1 MSQIQTQDT
10 RAQQTQLGLL
20 ATVDASL
27 KEVDEELTTAKANV
41 TSLDAAI
48 EALKTK
54 LAGKGSESS
63 RLEVLQKEAMME
75 ARSMNLQLD
84 QSREKLSRSRTEREV
99 NAVQREL
106 EELRRLMRDR
116 EVEAERLGKE
126 LEQIAQAAEA
136 TQTELTKLEADRAEL
151 SGAANAR
158 IGELET
164 RRTALQAER
173 ETLSKGLPV
182 ALFRKYD
189 TIRQKRGTGV
199 ATTTTGNCSA
209 CNIALPPQLFHR
221 LRREPLIEQC
231 QSCNRLIFYVPPP
244 PAVAPTP

>member
-1 MSQIQTQDT
+1 MQTQT
-10 RAQQTQLGLL
+10 QQDQLGQL
-20 ATVDASL
+20 AAVDASL

-48 EALKTK
+48 EAAKAK
-54 LAGKGSESS
+54 LASKGSESS
-63 RLEVLQKEAMME
+63 RLEVLQKEAVME

-126 LEQIAQAAEA
+126 LEQIALAADTTQA
-136 TQTELTKLEADRAEL
+136 ELTKLEEQRAEL
-151 SGAANAR
+151 NGAANAR
-158 IGELET
+158 IGELEA
-164 RRTALQAER
+164 RRTTLQGER
-173 ETLSKGLPV
+173 ETIGKGLPV

-189 TIRQKRGTGV
+189 TIRQKRGTGI

-231 QSCNRLIFYVPPP
+231 QNCNRLIFYVPPP
-244 PAVAPTP
+244 PAVAPST

>member
-1 MSQIQTQDT
+1 MSQIQQTQD
-10 RAQQTQLGLL
+10 QQSQLAKL
-20 ATVDASL
+20 AAVDASL
-27 KEVDEELTTAKANV
+27 KEVDEELSTAKANV
-41 TSLDAAI
+41 TALDSSI
-48 EALKTK
+48 EALKAK
-54 LAGKGSESS
+54 VASKGSESG
-63 RLEVLQKEAMME
+63 RLEGLQKEAMLE
-75 ARSMNLQLD
+75 ARSMNLQLE

-126 LEQIAQAAEA
+126 LEQIALSAEA
-136 TQTELTKLEADRAEL
+136 TRSELTKLEGERAEL

-158 IGELET
+158 IGELEG
-164 RRTALQAER
+164 RRATLQGER
-173 ETLSKGLPV
+173 ETISKLLPV
-182 ALFRKYD
+182 PLFRKYE
-189 TIRQKRGTGV
+189 TIRQKRGTGI

-231 QSCNRLIFYVPPP
+231 QSCNRLIFYVPPA
-244 PAVAPTP
+244 PAATPAAT

>member
-1 MSQIQTQDT
+1 MQTQT
-10 RAQQTQLGLL
+10 QQDQLGQL

-48 EALKTK
+48 ETAKAK
-54 LAGKGSESS
+54 LVSKSSEAS
-63 RLEVLQKEAMME
+63 RLEVLQKEAVME

-126 LEQIAQAAEA
+126 LEQIALAADSTQA
-136 TQTELTKLEADRAEL
+136 ELTKLEEQRAEL
-151 SGAANAR
+151 NGAANAR
-158 IGELET
+158 IGELEA
-164 RRTALQAER
+164 RRTTLQGER
-173 ETLSKGLPV
+173 DAIGKGLPI

-189 TIRQKRGTGV
+189 TIRQKRGTGI

-231 QSCNRLIFYVPPP
+231 QNCNRLIFYVPPA
-244 PAVAPTP
+244 AVVVPTT